1 MSSLADGSDG
11 SAGVFQGRISKA
23 SVFEDT
29 RFGSV
34 PCASIRTGATVQLLE
49 QDDRRPIR
57 YYLVLGEMAWRDD
70 LSRIDKCTLE
80 GLIQTR

>member
-1 MSSLADGSDG
+1 MSPTALSSLADGSDG

-34 PCASIRTGATVQLLE
+34 PCASILTGATVQLLE

-57 YYLVLGEMAWRDD
+57 YYLVLVREKDGRNGMA
-70 LSRIDKCTLE
+70 
-80 GLIQTR
+80 